1 MLALLFSV
9 LLFNDLDLLGV
20 LFILYSTMEKA
31 LKNAIR
37 DADIE
42 SSLAVPTFQFQ
53 KQRIELLRH
62 LHSDSR
68 RTTGVSTD
76 LIRHMAEAILKQ
88 QDERGILTVLED
100 FEMDE
105 RGIKSRMKSFL
116 RSSTEEEL
124 WLAAG
129 KRASSLSDSEFLSG
143 LRTIPVDHYL
153 HEAAFDIEETAYAIL
168 ARQVYNLMAGV
179 VRETILS
186 TQKSQCYKQ
195 IQRENEIKEDEELK
209 VLWSKFVRQ
218 VKDVSTQSSALCVPY
233 DFWNTDNLTFH
244 RRIIVNVDHFEA
256 KKYRFSRGLSKISL
270 YHDSFSSLKQILTLI
285 ISAAAESFHKKT
297 RLNIIFTSCTC
308 APTRARKSNSIH
320 LTCRRLFLRNVFPI
334 RSVSLHLL
342 S

>member
-1 MLALLFSV
+1 MRNFGSSKLPAKSIVDTEAEIPKAESKMLALLFSV

-105 RGIKSRMKSFL
+105 RSIKSRMKSFL
-116 RSSTEEEL
+116 RSSTEEEEL

-129 KRASSLSDSEFLSG
+129 KRASSLSDSEFLSFFFFFFFFFSSIY
-143 LRTIPVDHYL
+143 IPVV
-153 HEAAFDIEETAYAIL
+153 E
-168 ARQVYNLMAGV
+168 G
-179 VRETILS
+179 
-186 TQKSQCYKQ
+186 
-195 IQRENEIKEDEELK
+195 
-209 VLWSKFVRQ
+209 
-218 VKDVSTQSSALCVPY
+218 
-233 DFWNTDNLTFH
+233 LT
-244 RRIIVNVDHFEA
+244 
-256 KKYRFSRGLSKISL
+256 
-270 YHDSFSSLKQILTLI
+270 
-285 ISAAAESFHKKT
+285 
-297 RLNIIFTSCTC
+297 
-308 APTRARKSNSIH
+308 
-320 LTCRRLFLRNVFPI
+320 
-334 RSVSLHLL
+334 
-342 S
+342 